1 MRLSVI
7 ILAIV
12 MISLFIMAAFLF
24 FKRRRLDDSHHL
36 PSLAKP
42 TYRKLTA
49 DDYGLISDYLSYF
62 GTSDF
67 SSGYS
72 LQNFPEMPIKGE
84 IVTTL
89 RNIVNR
95 FAGSSEGLNHWR
107 YYIDAV
113 EIHIP
118 PLLVPYLQQ
127 ENVLDVVCTPSIPIV
142 VGVNGHFLKDEKI
155 HFSALSLKQLSEPI
169 LANGSSTIQ
178 KMRVMLLTSC
188 KLEKRLTKNIDY
200 ITHLVFGMVLLFVL
214 GLHYG

>member
-1 MRLSVI
+1 
-7 ILAIV
+7 
-12 MISLFIMAAFLF
+12 
-24 FKRRRLDDSHHL
+24 
-36 PSLAKP
+36 
-42 TYRKLTA
+42 
-49 DDYGLISDYLSYF
+49 
-62 GTSDF
+62 
-67 SSGYS
+67 
-72 LQNFPEMPIKGE
+72 MPIKGE